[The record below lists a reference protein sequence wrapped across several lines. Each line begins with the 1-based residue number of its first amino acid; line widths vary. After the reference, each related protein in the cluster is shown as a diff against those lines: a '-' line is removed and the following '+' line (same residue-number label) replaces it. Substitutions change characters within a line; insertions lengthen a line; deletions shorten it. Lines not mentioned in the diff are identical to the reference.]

1 MQYKLANTGNKT
13 PETSG
18 DVIIYVI
25 IYVVPYKLTQL
36 GHDAQK

>member
-1 MQYKLANTGNKT
+1 VATMQYKLANTGNEK
-13 PETSG
+13 PEMSG
-18 DVIIYVI
+18 DVI